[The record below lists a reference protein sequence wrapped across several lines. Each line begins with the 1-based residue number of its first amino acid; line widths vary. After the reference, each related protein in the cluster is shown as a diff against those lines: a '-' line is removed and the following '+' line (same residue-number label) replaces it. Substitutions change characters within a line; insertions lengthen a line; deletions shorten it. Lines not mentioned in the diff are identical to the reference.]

1 MKLRDFS
8 KYMDTIRERMKKLES
23 SFTEKLSSDEI
34 KKLSKEYTKCQEL
47 LETYRKLLDLEEEI
61 ELWKEEDENE
71 AIKLE
76 REKDKLLQQFF
87 LLVLPEENRKGNV
100 IMEIRAGTGGEEAA
114 LFAAD
119 LFKMYSKY
127 AEKKGWKVEIVNF
140 NETDLGGFKEI
151 VFFIKGK
158 DAFRRLKYE
167 SGVHRVQRI
176 PVTESGDRIHTSAAT
191 VVVLPEI
198 EEVEI
203 EIKPEDLKIETF
215 RASGKGGQYVNKTES
230 AVRITHIPTGIT
242 VSCQNERSQ
251 YQNKQTALKILRA
264 RLYQFYKEKT
274 QKEISVERK
283 KQIGTGD
290 RSEKIR
296 TYNFPQNRVTDHRIN
311 YTSYRLDEILNGD
324 LDEIINKL
332 LENELISFME
342 NIKVL

>member
-34 KKLSKEYTKCQEL
+34 KKLSKEYTKCQEI

-158 DAFRRLKYE
+158 DAL
-167 SGVHRVQRI
+167 
-176 PVTESGDRIHTSAAT
+176 
-191 VVVLPEI
+191 
-198 EEVEI
+198 
-203 EIKPEDLKIETF
+203 ED
-215 RASGKGGQYVNKTES
+215 
-230 AVRITHIPTGIT
+230 
-242 VSCQNERSQ
+242 
-251 YQNKQTALKILRA
+251 
-264 RLYQFYKEKT
+264 
-274 QKEISVERK
+274 
-283 KQIGTGD
+283 
-290 RSEKIR
+290 
-296 TYNFPQNRVTDHRIN
+296 
-311 YTSYRLDEILNGD
+311 
-324 LDEIINKL
+324 
-332 LENELISFME
+332 
-342 NIKVL
+342 